1 MSCGLF
7 TPAAITAIRQ
17 SGNVFAPSS
26 IGDRIEHASKVAEL
40 METLS
45 AALWATNL
53 EVPGSSLQDWAAFLD
68 ARMQELQAA
77 GFRLLVLPE
86 VACAQWLSF
95 APVDL
100 ALSEQVAWLASM
112 TDEALRL
119 VRPLAARHGVALLP
133 GTMPYRIAGS
143 SAQATRYVNRAWL
156 FLPDG
161 REFTQDKLCLTPSEQ
176 NPEGWNLSPG
186 SQVNVIE
193 WEGLRLAIVICL
205 DVEFT
210 SLWARLGK
218 LDLDL
223 VIVPAKTD
231 MVSGYNRVFGC
242 AFARATELQTVVC
255 AVGAIGSPM
264 GIASLDTVMGGAAVF
279 VPCDSALGLTG
290 VAAALEPHAAAS
302 GLSPMLYAPD
312 MPVGYCRRMRQGA
325 AEAEVWPA
333 SWTAD
338 HVRVVDPAKSVQQT

>member
-1 MSCGLF
+1 
-7 TPAAITAIRQ
+7 
-17 SGNVFAPSS
+17 
-26 IGDRIEHASKVAEL
+26 

-53 EVPGSSLQDWAAFLD
+53 EVPGSSLRAWADFLD
-68 ARMQELQAA
+68 ARMGELSAA

-86 VACAQWLSF
+86 FACAQWLSF
-95 APVDL
+95 APPEL
-100 ALSEQVAWLASM
+100 TLSEQVPWLATM
-112 TDEALRL
+112 AEEALAL
-119 VRPLAARHGVALLP
+119 VRPLASRHGVALLP
-133 GTMPYRIAGS
+133 GTMPHRVSGRTARYR
-143 SAQATRYVNRAWL
+143 NRARL

-161 REFTQDKLCLTPSEQ
+161 SEYVQDKLCLTPSEQ
-176 NPEGWNLSPG
+176 NPDGWQLSPG

-231 MVSGYNRVFGC
+231 MLSGYNRVFGC
-242 AFARATELQTVVC
+242 AFARATELQTVVL

-264 GIASLDTVMGGAAVF
+264 GIASLDTVMGGAAAF

-290 VAAALEPHAAAS
+290 IAAALAPQAAAS
-302 GLSPMLYAPD
+302 GMSPILHASD
-312 MPVGYCRRMRQGA
+312 LPVGYCRRMRQGA
-325 AEAEVWPA
+325 AEAEVWPS

-338 HVRVVDPAKSVQQT
+338 HVKIVDPAPSLPQA

>member
-1 MSCGLF
+1 
-7 TPAAITAIRQ
+7 
-17 SGNVFAPSS
+17 
-26 IGDRIEHASKVAEL
+26 

-53 EVPGSSLQDWAAFLD
+53 EVPAGSLQQWAAFLD
-68 ARMQELQAA
+68 ARMHELQAA
-77 GFRLLVLPE
+77 GYRLLVLPE

-95 APVDL
+95 APGDL

-112 TDEALRL
+112 ADEALGL
-119 VRPLAARHGVALLP
+119 IRPLAARHAVALLP
-133 GTMPYRIAGS
+133 GTMPCRIPGS
-143 SAQATRYVNRAWL
+143 TGQASPYVNRAWL

-161 REFTQDKLCLTPSEQ
+161 REFIQDKLCLTPSEQ
-176 NPEGWNLSPG
+176 NPQGWNLSPG
-186 SQVNVIE
+186 SQVNIIE

-242 AFARATELQTVVC
+242 AFARATELQTVVL

-264 GIASLDTVMGGAAVF
+264 GIASLDTVMGGAAAF
-279 VPCDSALGLTG
+279 VPCDSALGMTG
-290 VAAALEPHAAAS
+290 VAAALAPQAAAS

-312 MPVGYCRRMRQGA
+312 LPVGYCRRMRQGA
-325 AEAEVWPA
+325 AEAEVWPS

-338 HVRVVDPAKSVQQT
+338 QVKIVDPASSLRQ